1 MTSGVISEIRRFCT
15 HDGDGIRTTV
25 ALKGCPLRCR
35 WCHNPET
42 LTSKPSLAF
51 AAAKCVRCGRCV
63 SACGSGVHEIKNGEH
78 VIHRAACTG
87 RGECEWACL
96 SSALKLYGERITA
109 EEAVRRALTD
119 RPFFDNSGGGV
130 TLSGGE
136 PLFQPEFSL
145 EIARQ
150 VKAEGV
156 SVMLD
161 TSGYARPE
169 VFDRFLPVVDKLLFD
184 LKIIDGE
191 RHRDFTGADNAPIL
205 NNLARAVEFGSEIE
219 IRTPV
224 IPGVNDAETDF
235 AAAADFLKDIGFKGR
250 VKLLPFNAFAS
261 AKYAALGLD
270 YAFGGEEKQS
280 CDKMR
285 RYSDF
290 YASIGIDCV
299 VG

>member
-1 MTSGVISEIRRFCT
+1 MTSGIISEIRRFCT

-51 AAAKCVRCGRCV
+51 A
-63 SACGSGVHEIKNGEH
+63 
-78 VIHRAACTG
+78 
-87 RGECEWACL
+87 
-96 SSALKLYGERITA
+96 
-109 EEAVRRALTD
+109 
-119 RPFFDNSGGGV
+119 
-130 TLSGGE
+130 
-136 PLFQPEFSL
+136 
-145 EIARQ
+145 
-150 VKAEGV
+150 
-156 SVMLD
+156 
-161 TSGYARPE
+161 
-169 VFDRFLPVVDKLLFD
+169 
-184 LKIIDGE
+184 
-191 RHRDFTGADNAPIL
+191 
-205 NNLARAVEFGSEIE
+205 
-219 IRTPV
+219 
-224 IPGVNDAETDF
+224 
-235 AAAADFLKDIGFKGR
+235 
-250 VKLLPFNAFAS
+250 S

>member
-1 MTSGVISEIRRFCT
+1 MTSGIISEIRRFCT

-42 LTSKPSLAF
+42 LTPKPSLAF

-87 RGECEWACL
+87 RGECERACP

-130 TLSGGE
+130 TLSGDE

-150 VKAEGV
+150 
-156 SVMLD
+156 
-161 TSGYARPE
+161 
-169 VFDRFLPVVDKLLFD
+169 
-184 LKIIDGE
+184 
-191 RHRDFTGADNAPIL
+191 
-205 NNLARAVEFGSEIE
+205 
-219 IRTPV
+219 
-224 IPGVNDAETDF
+224 
-235 AAAADFLKDIGFKGR
+235 
-250 VKLLPFNAFAS
+250 
-261 AKYAALGLD
+261 
-270 YAFGGEEKQS
+270 
-280 CDKMR
+280 
-285 RYSDF
+285 
-290 YASIGIDCV
+290 
-299 VG
+299 